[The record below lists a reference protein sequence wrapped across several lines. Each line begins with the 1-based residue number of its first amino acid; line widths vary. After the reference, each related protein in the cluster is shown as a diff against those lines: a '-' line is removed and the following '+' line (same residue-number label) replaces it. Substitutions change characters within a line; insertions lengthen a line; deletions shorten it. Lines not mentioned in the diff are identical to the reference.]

1 MKPMTE
7 PRTYRLP
14 AQQHEWLEQQAE
26 REGHF
31 KKVFVLRR
39 LIHEAMKKSG
49 RKNGKDG
56 AS

>member
-49 RKNGKDG
+49 RKNGKEE
-56 AS
+56 